1 MKLSPR
7 IKIGIFHKLLTV
19 MIIVALVPMSVI
31 WYVDY
36 HATKKHLKQHVD
48 ERLERIT
55 HTFVTHVNDWV
66 EMNHRMLK
74 TYAEL
79 PAIKSMQATQQNPIL
94 TLITDGYPWIYLAL
108 TIGPDGRS
116 VGHNDG
122 INVRPDYADRD
133 YVTQILDGESIGQQV
148 VISEHTKYPS
158 FVLSVPIHDERGEI
172 KGILA
177 AGMSVDELSE
187 RITSMRT
194 GDTGF
199 TFLLDKKGK
208 VIAHQHQNH
217 ADMRKDYDMHP
228 AFKALTEAGETRIEY
243 IDEGRDVRVIAFM
256 AKTNQGW
263 VLITQQDYDEVFRDL
278 DTANKNALILLV
290 VTLTV
295 VFVTSYLVSRRISK
309 PVLTLAKVSH
319 NASTGQFDSLKGKIV
334 EARRTDEIG
343 ELARAIERLA
353 ISLRTALRRRAKTL
367 PTQSQ

>member
-1 MKLSPR
+1 MIFNPR
-7 IKIGIFHKLLTV
+7 IKIGIFHKLLMV
-19 MIIVALVPMSVI
+19 MIIVALVPMSII
-31 WYVDY
+31 WYIDY
-36 HATKKHLKQHVD
+36 HTTKKRLKQHVD
-48 ERLERIT
+48 ERLKCIN

-79 PAIKSMQATQQNPIL
+79 PAIKSMQPTQQNPVL
-94 TLITDGYPWIYLAL
+94 NLITDEYPWIYLAF
-108 TIGPDGRS
+108 TIGPDGYS
-116 VGHNDG
+116 IGHNGG
-122 INVRPDYADRD
+122 IKVRSNYADRD
-133 YVTQILDGESIGQQV
+133 YVTQILDGEPMGQQV
-148 VISEHTKYPS
+148 VISEHTVYPS
-158 FVLSVPIHDERGEI
+158 FVLSVPVRDEHGEI
-172 KGILA
+172 IGILA

-187 RITSMRT
+187 RVTSMRT

-217 ADMRKDYDMHP
+217 AAMRKDYGMHP
-228 AFKALTEAGETRIEY
+228 AFKALTEAGEARIEY
-243 IDEGRDVRVIAFM
+243 IDEDRDVRVIAFM
-256 AKTNQGW
+256 AETNHGW

-278 DTANKNALILLV
+278 DTANRNALILLV
-290 VTLTV
+290 VTLTGV
-295 VFVTSYLVSRRISK
+295 LVTSYLVSRRISK

-353 ISLRTALRRRAKTL
+353 ISLRTALRRRAKTP